1 MDLPLLFARRY
12 LFASRT
18 AAGRSTNA
26 INIITGISIGVIAV
40 VTAAMV
46 AVLSTF
52 NGIAGLVDSM
62 YSPLDQDITITPAQG
77 RTFPRSAVDADA
89 IAGWPAVDRMS
100 WVIEENVLLRSGG
113 HQAVAVLKGVEPQYL
128 AMCDMPRH
136 LYAGRSTLASR
147 NGSTVLLGV
156 GLKVDLDVPMDDG
169 IFRPL
174 TISAPIRGRKLG
186 TMQQRAFEHV
196 EVAMS
201 GFFSMN
207 VEYDMKYAIAHIDLA
222 RALFR
227 YDTVAS
233 ALEVQLEP
241 GTPMDRV
248 AAELRAMLGP
258 DLLVR
263 TRHQKNALMYET
275 NRMEKRFVFLVL
287 VFIGL
292 IGAFNIIASLTML
305 MIEKRNDMRTLAALG
320 ARPATV
326 RRIFR
331 YEGLLIVATGM
342 VIGMGAGLLL
352 CWAQQRFGLLKLEG
366 SVVENYPVVVQGPD
380 LLLIALTVM
389 AIGALAIIVP
399 MRAMQRRFL
408 RVGTGG

>member
-1 MDLPLLFARRY
+1 MRLPLFFARRY

-46 AVLSTF
+46 VVLSTF

-77 RTFPRSAVDADA
+77 RTFPQRAVDTTAL
-89 IAGWPAVDRMS
+89 AGLPGVRRMS
-100 WVIEENVLLRSGG
+100 WVIEENVLLRNGG
-113 HQAVAVLKGVEPQYL
+113 QQAVATLKGVQPHYL
-128 AMCDMPRH
+128 EMCDMARH
-136 LYAGRSTLASR
+136 LFAGRGQLHSR

-156 GLKVDLDVPMDDG
+156 GLKVDLGVPMDDG
-169 IFRPL
+169 VLRPL

-207 VEYDMKYAIAHIDLA
+207 AEYDMKYVIADIELA

-227 YDTVAS
+227 YDTVVS
-233 ALEVQLEP
+233 ALEVQLMP
-241 GTPMDRV
+241 GTSMDRV
-248 AAELRAMLGP
+248 AADLRAMLGP
-258 DLLVR
+258 ELVVR

-287 VFIGL
+287 VFIGF

-305 MIEKRNDMRTLAALG
+305 MIEKRNDMRTLTAMEAPPDL
-320 ARPATV
+320 V

-331 YEGLLIVATGM
+331 NEGLLIVATGM
-342 VIGMGAGLLL
+342 VIGMVLGLLL
-352 CWAQQRFGLLKLEG
+352 CVAQQQFGLLKLQG
-366 SVVENYPVVVQGPD
+366 SVVEHYPVVVQPLD
-380 LLLIALTVM
+380 LLIIAATVM
-389 AIGALAIIVP
+389 AIGALAIGVP
-399 MRAMQRRFL
+399 LRALQKRFL
-408 RVGTGG
+408 LA